1 MSKGGYGVYMLY
13 WLVFHSQVR
22 WWLCG
27 IDGCKIVSVH
37 CCFELLGICFMIFIC
52 VGVCVCN
59 TGEDFNIIQQ
69 EIAILSDCKHSN
81 IVGYLG
87 SYLR

>member
-1 MSKGGYGVYMLY
+1 MALLWLLSVQSIKQVHIVALNLLSVLVSKICA
-13 WLVFHSQVR
+13 VFY
-22 WWLCG
+22 
-27 IDGCKIVSVH
+27 
-37 CCFELLGICFMIFIC
+37 
-52 VGVCVCN
+52 VCV

>member
-1 MSKGGYGVYMLY
+1 MLLWRCWCIGVN
-13 WLVFHSQVR
+13 VVIF
-22 WWLCG
+22 LCA
-27 IDGCKIVSVH
+27 
-37 CCFELLGICFMIFIC
+37 
-52 VGVCVCN
+52 